1 MGFNTRTTLGGK
13 TVENEEGKG
22 RKRPAGKKAK
32 VPRKSVVWQ
41 GHDNSHTSEA
51 RIMSEQDKWTIK
63 KMQLTVDV
71 GKPAEEQLELLRRKN
86 QNQILRVGGLSLSGV

>member
-1 MGFNTRTTLGGK
+1 
-13 TVENEEGKG
+13 
-22 RKRPAGKKAK
+22 
-32 VPRKSVVWQ
+32 
-41 GHDNSHTSEA
+41 
-51 RIMSEQDKWTIK
+51 MSEQDKWTIK